1 MDKSESEKYWA
12 ARAKA
17 YEEYWYKHCQGT
29 VEKELVKYYAQALA
43 DIQRDIAAL
52 YGRFAEDNKLSP
64 ADAHKLLTGDEFRNW
79 RMSLEDYLKGIDEGT
94 VLSKELDILA
104 VRSRIS
110 RLDKLYAETLK
121 TLDQLGRK
129 TEDAMSD
136 FLVEAY
142 KDRFYHGIYDVAEQT
157 GTMKV
162 DVAVD
167 DDTAKKVTAA
177 PWSGKSYSQRIWKND
192 QLLGQTLK
200 ITILSGIH
208 RGLSVPQMA
217 RMVEDKMDAG
227 LSNAKR
233 LVRTE
238 MNYVQNRAALDSIKE
253 SGMKYYRFIATLDRR
268 TSSMCRVHDGKVYP
282 IDECRPGENA
292 PPLHPN
298 CRSTI
303 AGSLRAWHSEDGT
316 RAARNED
323 GKTVHVP
330 KGMTYDTWYVTY
342 VQNLIPTE
350 QSRKFTNQ
358 NAKVNWAVVNSAE
371 YRKAFRLIPVD
382 EKVQNVLYQ
391 KALDMLK
398 HQDGALYEDF
408 YLVDSETGIVK
419 ATSTHADEILG
430 VNYNESVKRAIN
442 HGALNLISMHNHPT
456 SIPPSG
462 ADLVS
467 AYRYKMGL
475 VICHDGKI
483 YMYST
488 TKIDFI
494 AREFD
499 LFVDKYRNLGYN
511 VDEAGETALKEFC
524 NNHTIHWRRLN

>member
-1 MDKSESEKYWA
+1 MDKQSEMERYWT

-17 YEEYWYKHCQGT
+17 YEEALYKQCQDT
-29 VEKELVKYYAQALA
+29 VEKELVKYYEQALA

-52 YGRFAEDNKLSP
+52 YGRFAEDNQLS
-64 ADAHKLLTGDEFRNW
+64 AAEAHKLLTGDEFRIW
-79 RMSLEDYLKGIDEGT
+79 RTSLEDYLKGIDDGT

-129 TEDAMSD
+129 IEDAMSD

-200 ITILSGIH
+200 TTILSGIH

-268 TSSMCRVHDGKVYP
+268 TSVTCRSHDGHVYP
-282 IDECRPGENA
+282 IDEYRPGENA

-298 CRSTI
+298 CRSTV
-303 AGSLRAWHSEDGT
+303 AGSLRDSQLEAGIRTARNYEGKNIDIPKNITYESWYNTYIEPRLVPTGKGKWPTRKDGT
-316 RAARNED
+316 IIVTKKLPASHQSIPLRGVPNSVVMRQTPKKNKQYDFGFYDSNGFMALQIHCGDHGNRKSHPFGRVGEHAHD
-323 GKTVHVP
+323 WQWSKDKKGKWNGRP
-330 KGMTYDTWYVTY
+330 DKGRD
-342 VQNLIPTE
+342 L
-350 QSRKFTNQ
+350 S
-358 NAKVNWAVVNSAE
+358 
-371 YRKAFRLIPVD
+371 
-382 EKVQNVLYQ
+382 EKERER
-391 KALDMLK
+391 MR
-398 HQDGALYEDF
+398 
-408 YLVDSETGIVK
+408 
-419 ATSTHADEILG
+419 DEIL
-430 VNYNESVKRAIN
+430 RAI
-442 HGALNLISMHNHPT
+442 
-456 SIPPSG
+456 
-462 ADLVS
+462 
-467 AYRYKMGL
+467 
-475 VICHDGKI
+475 
-483 YMYST
+483 
-488 TKIDFI
+488 
-494 AREFD
+494 ARKTD
-499 LFVDKYRNLGYN
+499 
-511 VDEAGETALKEFC
+511 
-524 NNHTIHWRRLN
+524 

>member
-17 YEEYWYKHCQGT
+17 YEEAWYKHCQGT

-64 ADAHKLLTGDEFRNW
+64 ADAHKLLTGDEFRTW
-79 RMSLEDYLKGIDEGT
+79 RMSLEDYLKDIDEGT

-217 RMVEDKMDAG
+217 RMIEDKMDAG

-268 TSSMCRVHDGKVYP
+268 TSSMCRAHDGKVYP

-303 AGSLRAWHSEDGT
+303 AGSLRESQLETGTRTARNYEGKNIDIPKNITYESWYNTYIEPRLVPTGDGKWPIRKDGT
-316 RAARNED
+316 LIVTKTIKGQHYRIPPRFDPNSVVLRINRNGEHD
-323 GKTVHVP
+323 FILYDDNGFMKLQVHW
-330 KGMTYDTWYVTY
+330 G
-342 VQNLIPTE
+342 
-350 QSRKFTNQ
+350 
-358 NAKVNWAVVNSAE
+358 
-371 YRKAFRLIPVD
+371 
-382 EKVQNVLYQ
+382 
-391 KALDMLK
+391 
-398 HQDGALYEDF
+398 
-408 YLVDSETGIVK
+408 
-419 ATSTHADEILG
+419 
-430 VNYNESVKRAIN
+430 N
-442 HGALNLISMHNHPT
+442 HGNSKNHPF
-456 SIPPSG
+456 G
-462 ADLVS
+462 NVGEHA
-467 AYRYKMGL
+467 
-475 VICHDGKI
+475 HDWQWKKDTNGKWGG
-483 YMYST
+483 SLSKGREL
-488 TKIDFI
+488 TKEERAWF
-494 AREFD
+494 R
-499 LFVDKYRNLGYN
+499 K
-511 VDEAGETALKEFC
+511 
-524 NNHTIHWRRLN
+524 

>member
-1 MDKSESEKYWA
+1 MDKQSEMERYWT

-17 YEEYWYKHCQGT
+17 YEEALYKQCQDT
-29 VEKELVKYYAQALA
+29 VEKELVKYYEQALA

-64 ADAHKLLTGDEFRNW
+64 ADAHKLLTGDEFRTW
-79 RMSLEDYLKGIDEGT
+79 RMSLEDYLKGIDDGT

-129 TEDAMSD
+129 IEDAMSD

-200 ITILSGIH
+200 TTILSGIH

-268 TSSMCRVHDGKVYP
+268 TSVTCRSHDGHVYP
-282 IDECRPGENA
+282 IDEYRPGENA

-298 CRSTI
+298 CRSTV
-303 AGSLRAWHSEDGT
+303 AGSLRDSQLEAGIRTARNYEGKNIDIPKNITYESWYNTYIEPRLVPTGKGKWPTRKDGT
-316 RAARNED
+316 IIVTKKLPASHQSIPLRGVPNSVVMRQTPKKNKQYDFGFYDSNGFMALQIHCGDHGNRKSHPFGRVGEHAHD
-323 GKTVHVP
+323 WQWSKDKKGKWNGRP
-330 KGMTYDTWYVTY
+330 DKGRD
-342 VQNLIPTE
+342 L
-350 QSRKFTNQ
+350 S
-358 NAKVNWAVVNSAE
+358 
-371 YRKAFRLIPVD
+371 
-382 EKVQNVLYQ
+382 EKERER
-391 KALDMLK
+391 MR
-398 HQDGALYEDF
+398 
-408 YLVDSETGIVK
+408 
-419 ATSTHADEILG
+419 DEIL
-430 VNYNESVKRAIN
+430 RAI
-442 HGALNLISMHNHPT
+442 
-456 SIPPSG
+456 
-462 ADLVS
+462 
-467 AYRYKMGL
+467 
-475 VICHDGKI
+475 
-483 YMYST
+483 
-488 TKIDFI
+488 
-494 AREFD
+494 ARKTD
-499 LFVDKYRNLGYN
+499 
-511 VDEAGETALKEFC
+511 
-524 NNHTIHWRRLN
+524 

>member
-1 MDKSESEKYWA
+1 MDKSEREKYWA

-64 ADAHKLLTGDEFRNW
+64 ADAHKLLTGDEFRTW
-79 RMSLEDYLKGIDEGT
+79 RMSLEDYLKDIDEDT
-94 VLSKELDILA
+94 VLSKELDTIA
-104 VRSRIS
+104 VRSRLS

-129 TEDAMSD
+129 TKDAMGD

-200 ITILSGIH
+200 TTILSGIH

-217 RMVEDKMDAG
+217 RMVEDKMNAG
-227 LSNAKR
+227 LSNARR

-268 TSSMCRVHDGKVYP
+268 TSSMCRAHDGKVYP

-303 AGSLRAWHSEDGT
+303 AGSLRDSQLETGTRTARNYEGKNIDIPKNITYESWYNTYIEPRLVPTGEGKWPKRKDGT
-316 RAARNED
+316 IIVTKKLPASHQSIPLRGVPNSVVMRQTPKKNKQYDFGFYDSNGFMALQIHCGDHGNRKSHPFGRVGEHAHD
-323 GKTVHVP
+323 WQWSKDKKGKWNGRP
-330 KGMTYDTWYVTY
+330 DKGRD
-342 VQNLIPTE
+342 L
-350 QSRKFTNQ
+350 S
-358 NAKVNWAVVNSAE
+358 
-371 YRKAFRLIPVD
+371 
-382 EKVQNVLYQ
+382 EKERER
-391 KALDMLK
+391 MR
-398 HQDGALYEDF
+398 
-408 YLVDSETGIVK
+408 
-419 ATSTHADEILG
+419 DEIL
-430 VNYNESVKRAIN
+430 RAI
-442 HGALNLISMHNHPT
+442 
-456 SIPPSG
+456 
-462 ADLVS
+462 
-467 AYRYKMGL
+467 
-475 VICHDGKI
+475 
-483 YMYST
+483 
-488 TKIDFI
+488 
-494 AREFD
+494 ARKTD
-499 LFVDKYRNLGYN
+499 
-511 VDEAGETALKEFC
+511 
-524 NNHTIHWRRLN
+524 

>member
-64 ADAHKLLTGDEFRNW
+64 ADAHKLLTGDEFRTW

-94 VLSKELDILA
+94 VLSKELDTIA

-129 TEDAMSD
+129 TKDAMGD

-200 ITILSGIH
+200 TTILSGIH

-217 RMVEDKMDAG
+217 RMVEDKMNAG
-227 LSNAKR
+227 LSNARR

-268 TSSMCRVHDGKVYP
+268 TSSMCRAHDGKVYS

-303 AGSLRAWHSEDGT
+303 AGSLRDSQLETGTRMARNYEGKNIDIPKNITYESWYNTYIEPRLVPTGEGKWPKRKDGT
-316 RAARNED
+316 IIVTKKLPASHQSIPLRGVPNSVVMRQTPKKNKQYDFGFYDSNGFMALQIHCGDHGNRKSHLFGRVGEHAHD
-323 GKTVHVP
+323 WQWSKDKKGKWNGRP
-330 KGMTYDTWYVTY
+330 DKGRD
-342 VQNLIPTE
+342 L
-350 QSRKFTNQ
+350 S
-358 NAKVNWAVVNSAE
+358 
-371 YRKAFRLIPVD
+371 
-382 EKVQNVLYQ
+382 EKERER
-391 KALDMLK
+391 MR
-398 HQDGALYEDF
+398 
-408 YLVDSETGIVK
+408 
-419 ATSTHADEILG
+419 DEIL
-430 VNYNESVKRAIN
+430 RAI
-442 HGALNLISMHNHPT
+442 
-456 SIPPSG
+456 
-462 ADLVS
+462 
-467 AYRYKMGL
+467 
-475 VICHDGKI
+475 
-483 YMYST
+483 
-488 TKIDFI
+488 
-494 AREFD
+494 ARKTD
-499 LFVDKYRNLGYN
+499 
-511 VDEAGETALKEFC
+511 
-524 NNHTIHWRRLN
+524 

>member
-64 ADAHKLLTGDEFRNW
+64 ADAHKLLTGDEFRTW
-79 RMSLEDYLKGIDEGT
+79 RMSLEDYLKGIDDGT
-94 VLSKELDILA
+94 VLSKELDTIA

-129 TEDAMSD
+129 TKDAMGD

-200 ITILSGIH
+200 TTILSGIH

-217 RMVEDKMDAG
+217 RMVEDKMNAG
-227 LSNAKR
+227 LSNARR

-268 TSSMCRVHDGKVYP
+268 TSSMCRAHDGKVYP

-303 AGSLRAWHSEDGT
+303 AGSLRDSQLETGTRTARNYEGKNIDIPKNITYESWYNTYIEPRLVPTGEGKWPKRKDGT
-316 RAARNED
+316 IIVTKKLPASHQSIPLRGVPNSVVMRQTPKKNKQYDFGFYDSNGFMALQIHCGDHGNRKSHPFGRVGEHAHD
-323 GKTVHVP
+323 WQWSKDKKGKWNGRP
-330 KGMTYDTWYVTY
+330 DKGRD
-342 VQNLIPTE
+342 L
-350 QSRKFTNQ
+350 S
-358 NAKVNWAVVNSAE
+358 
-371 YRKAFRLIPVD
+371 
-382 EKVQNVLYQ
+382 EKERER
-391 KALDMLK
+391 MR
-398 HQDGALYEDF
+398 
-408 YLVDSETGIVK
+408 
-419 ATSTHADEILG
+419 DEIL
-430 VNYNESVKRAIN
+430 RAI
-442 HGALNLISMHNHPT
+442 
-456 SIPPSG
+456 
-462 ADLVS
+462 
-467 AYRYKMGL
+467 
-475 VICHDGKI
+475 
-483 YMYST
+483 
-488 TKIDFI
+488 
-494 AREFD
+494 ARKTD
-499 LFVDKYRNLGYN
+499 
-511 VDEAGETALKEFC
+511 
-524 NNHTIHWRRLN
+524 

>member
-64 ADAHKLLTGDEFRNW
+64 ADAHKLLTGDEFRTW
-79 RMSLEDYLKGIDEGT
+79 RMSLEDYLKDIDEGT

-157 GTMKV
+157 GTMKI

-268 TSSMCRVHDGKVYP
+268 TSSMCRAHDGKVYP

-303 AGSLRAWHSEDGT
+303 AGSLRDSQLETGTRTARNYEGKNIDIPKNITYESWYNTYIEPRLVPTGEGKWPIRKDGT
-316 RAARNED
+316 IIITKRISDHQR
-323 GKTVHVP
+323 TP
-330 KGMTYDTWYVTY
+330 IKGEPNSV
-342 VQNLIPTE
+342 VAH
-350 QSRKFTNQ
+350 QSKKSN
-358 NAKVNWAVVNSAE
+358 
-371 YRKAFRLIPVD
+371 
-382 EKVQNVLYQ
+382 
-391 KALDMLK
+391 
-398 HQDGALYEDF
+398 
-408 YLVDSETGIVK
+408 
-419 ATSTHADEILG
+419 DEIDIDLYDENGFLALQVHLG
-430 VNYNESVKRAIN
+430 D
-442 HGALNLISMHNHPT
+442 HGNRKNHPYGEFGEHVHPRQWQKDGNGKWKGGPNVVRELT
-456 SIPPSG
+456 PKERRWFSNE
-462 ADLVS
+462 L
-467 AYRYKMGL
+467 KMG
-475 VICHDGKI
+475 
-483 YMYST
+483 
-488 TKIDFI
+488 TK
-494 AREFD
+494 
-499 LFVDKYRNLGYN
+499 
-511 VDEAGETALKEFC
+511 
-524 NNHTIHWRRLN
+524 